1 MSKIS
6 IIISPEKEYFISPIS
21 EDGNIVVFLSNEQEN
36 NVVKIIPE
44 NLVEK
49 LKSILITKN
58 EPSLEEAV
66 NVLCKYFKGSET
78 NNGLTPQMLNSKKL
92 EILKSIANSGGID
105 WDEVKEN
112 ERIISLQLKTI

>member
-66 NVLCKYFKGSET
+66 NVLCKHLREDRELYDSYKA
-78 NNGLTPQMLNSKKL
+78 NIAMC
-92 EILKSIANSGGID
+92 IL
-105 WDEVKEN
+105 DEYDKAAYNDLMPRLATDAAKRFLDLLIKE
-112 ERIISLQLKTI
+112 